1 MGYACSSMEKQ
12 TRPRH
17 IKELML
23 PIELILL
30 ALRGHFARECQ
41 APRGQDN
48 RSRDVTRKTVLVEIP
63 NSSALVSCDR
73 LGGYDWSDQAEEG
86 PTNYALM
93 AYSTPSASSL
103 DFEVLDDEEEEV
115 EKKEVKPSIHRI
127 NFVKATT
134 DNNPRETVQNGEQPK
149 QNTHRKRVWN
159 NSQRVNHKNHSNAKR
174 DHVPQ
179 AALTVDAARPFNVVH
194 PKRTMN
200 VVNQESY
207 FSKQAHSFVQ
217 RSNKKLTALKNS
229 YANKKVKT
237 IRVKKVNIAKPKA
250 VVNAAKAKAKHN
262 AVKGKRGNA
271 VKASA
276 CWMKVN
282 AIRHTLTTARR
293 KIILLRINLQLLVIV
308 TDVAVPSINR
318 LIASI
323 KGFHHLHKPIAISKF
338 TLNRQNPPL
347 FIKTHNIMS
356 TSTFAK
362 THNLIAFLEKPSE
375 NDGFEQTIYFLKA
388 NQIKY
393 ALTLQA
399 LIDGKKVVITEASIR
414 QDLKLN
420 DAEGTSCLSNA
431 VIFKELARICAKTT
445 SRNEFSST
453 MASAIICLLI
463 NLKKNLE
470 ASVPFYMFYRFIQVF
485 MNHQLGDMSHHKEV
499 GDLPTNVQDTP
510 IPDAPSSSQPKR
522 KYNPKERKEGN

>member
-1 MGYACSSMEKQ
+1 MA
-12 TRPRH
+12 
-17 IKELML
+17 ML
-23 PIELILL
+23 TMRARRFLKNTGRKLNL
-30 ALRGHFARECQ
+30 NGNDSVAFDKTKVKCYNCHKRGHFARECR
-41 APRGQDN
+41 APKGQEN

-103 DFEVLDDEEEEV
+103 DSEGLGYNAVPPPHTSLFPPLKSDLSSTGLEELFNEPKTKKSKDKFNEVEPKSVRKNSDAPIIEDLVSDDEEEEV

-134 DNNPRETVQNGEQPK
+134 DNNPRETFQN
-149 QNTHRKRVWN
+149 
-159 NSQRVNHKNHSNAKR
+159 
-174 DHVPQ
+174 
-179 AALTVDAARPFNVVH
+179 
-194 PKRTMN
+194 
-200 VVNQESY
+200 
-207 FSKQAHSFVQ
+207 
-217 RSNKKLTALKNS
+217 ALKNS

-237 IRVKKVNIAKPKA
+237 IGVKKVNTAKPKA
-250 VVNAAKAKAKHN
+250 VVNAAKVKARHN

-282 AIRHTLTTARR
+282 AVRHTLTTARR
-293 KIILLRINLQLLVIV
+293 KIMLLRINLQLLVIV

-362 THNLIAFLEKPSE
+362 THNLIAFLEKPLE
-375 NDGFEQTIYFLKA
+375 NDGFEQTVYFLNA

-399 LIDGKKVVITEASIR
+399 LIDGKKVAITEASIR
-414 QDLKLN
+414 HDLKLN
-420 DAEGTSCLSNA
+420 DAEGTGFSGA
-431 VIFKELARICAKTT
+431 VTPLFA
-445 SRNEFSST
+445 T
-453 MASAIICLLI
+453 MMVQIV
-463 NLKKNLE
+463 E
-470 ASVPFYMFYRFIQVF
+470 
-485 MNHQLGDMSHHKEV
+485 EV

-510 IPDAPSSSQPKR
+510 IPDAPSYSQPKR